1 MADVKISQLPVATT
15 PLTGAEEVPLVQGA
29 ITKQTTIADIVSKV
43 GAVTAVTATAPVVS
57 SGGLTPVIS
66 MAAATSSV
74 NGYLT
79 STDWNTFNSKQPA
92 GSYLIAVTA
101 DAPLTGSGTSA
112 SHLSMPAATTSV
124 NGYLTSADWTTFN
137 NKQPA
142 GSYLVSGGPLGT
154 PSSGTATNLTG
165 LPLTTGVT
173 GTLPIANGG
182 TGQIGA
188 NAAFNALAPSQATN
202 AGKYLTTD
210 GSNTSWAT
218 NPLGTVTSVAAT
230 VPSFLSITGSPITT
244 SGTLAFGLSG
254 TALPTTSGGTGLT
267 SFTANGVVYA
277 SSTSALAT
285 GSALTFDGTTL
296 ATISAGI
303 NTQNSTSDTINPITP
318 STNQIRMGAS
328 GFVSFRLGTAYDYNI
343 DTYNSASPINVYKVT
358 QAGLHTWYV
367 GGTRTMDLTSTG
379 LGIGTSSPAYKLDV
393 AGVINSAQSTNDA
406 TVYVRNTSTLAANR
420 SAGIWLTNGGTSV
433 GASTKDYIV
442 QNVGTSASLSDLVFT
457 YWNGAS
463 YLERMRL
470 DSAGNL
476 GLGVTPSAW
485 TLAPAFELKQSGVGI
500 WNSGSNDLYL
510 SNNAYYNSGWKY
522 GTSGVTASQYRQVS
536 GGHSWFTAP
545 SGTAGNAIT
554 FTQAMS
560 LNASGNFMVGDTGT
574 AYQNSDSFNYDK
586 ANKGLY
592 VNHVNGTTTG
602 FGYVGFGYN
611 GSSIGSITQA
621 GTTGVLYNVTS
632 DQRLKDNIQ
641 DAAPAS
647 ALIDS
652 IQVRE
657 YDWKADGSHQRY
669 GFIAQELV
677 TVVPEAVHQPA
688 DPEEMMAVD
697 YSKLVPM
704 LVKELQDLR
713 KRLAEAGI

>member
-142 GSYLVSGGPLGT
+142 GSYLVNGGPLGT

-218 NPLGTVTSVAAT
+218 NPLGTVTSVGGTGT
-230 VPSFLSITGSPITT
+230 VNGLTLTGTVTT
-244 SGTLAFGLSG
+244 SGNLTLGGTLDLSSPPAIGATAANTGAFTTLSASSTVSG
-254 TALPTTSGGTGLT
+254 TGFSTYLASPPAIGGTAPSTGKFTTLTTTSAIATTSGGTGLT

-285 GSALTFDGTTL
+285 GSALTFDGTNL
-296 ATISAGI
+296 AAGRLL
-303 NTQNSTSDTINPITP
+303 SGRYTSDANGWGIQNY
-318 STNQIRMGAS
+318 STASAYAS
-328 GFVSFRLGTAYDYNI
+328 GIQMVYGGVGAAAIWVPAASALAFGADGGAGT
-343 DTYNSASPINVYKVT
+343 TE
-358 QAGLHTWYV
+358 QM
-367 GGTRTMDLTSTG
+367 RLTSTG
-379 LGIGTSSPAYKLDV
+379 LGIGTSSLVSGTKLTLQQSASNPNALALLNRNSTQTWKIAVDATAV
-393 AGVINSAQSTNDA
+393 DDKILAFIDNGTSIVRMALTDSGNLLVGTTSSAASGITLGKQYGGIALSGGGGSWANWGGGYGMFPYAGV
-406 TVYVRNTSTLAANR
+406 
-420 SAGIWLTNGGTSV
+420 
-433 GASTKDYIV
+433 
-442 QNVGTSASLSDLVFT
+442 
-457 YWNGAS
+457 
-463 YLERMRL
+463 
-470 DSAGNL
+470 
-476 GLGVTPSAW
+476 GLGIATA
-485 TLAPAFELKQSGVGI
+485 AAIGFVG
-500 WNSGSNDLYL
+500 STGSQI
-510 SNNAYYNSGWKY
+510 
-522 GTSGVTASQYRQVS
+522 ASI
-536 GGHSWFTAP
+536 
-545 SGTAGNAIT
+545 N
-554 FTQAMS
+554 
-560 LNASGNFMVGDTGT
+560 
-574 AYQNSDSFNYDK
+574 
-586 ANKGLY
+586 
-592 VNHVNGTTTG
+592 
-602 FGYVGFGYN
+602 
-611 GSSIGSITQA
+611 
-621 GTTGVLYNVTS
+621 GTTGVYTPLS
-632 DQRLKDNIQ
+632 
-641 DAAPAS
+641 DAAKKKDFEDSSVGLAEILQLKPT
-647 ALIDS
+647 LFRMIDDANDAPK
-652 IQVRE
+652 QL
-657 YDWKADGSHQRY
+657 
-669 GFIAQELV
+669 GFIAQEV
-677 TVVPEAVHQPA
+677 
-688 DPEEMMAVD
+688 
-697 YSKLVPM
+697 KLLIPQAYVENEIAEDQTFIGLQDRPIVAA
-704 LVKELQDLR
+704 LVKAIQEQQALIESLTQ
-713 KRLAEAGI
+713 RLAAAGI